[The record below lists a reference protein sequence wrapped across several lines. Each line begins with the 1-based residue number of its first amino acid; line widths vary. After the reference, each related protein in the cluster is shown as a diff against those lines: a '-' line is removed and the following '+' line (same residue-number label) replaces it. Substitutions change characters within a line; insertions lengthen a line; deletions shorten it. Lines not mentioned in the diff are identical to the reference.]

1 MVNLDLVRNLHTLL
15 KSIQMSSKSLG
26 KTLKDSRE
34 LMSLTLRQVEEAT
47 EISNAYL
54 SQLENDKI
62 KKPSAN
68 VLYKLA
74 SLYGVELDT
83 LLYAAGIIQNEPSKK
98 SKLLSTVALSATKL
112 TSEEEQALLDY
123 LKYFRFKNKQ

>member
-1 MVNLDLVRNLHTLL
+1 M
-15 KSIQMSSKSLG
+15 KSLG

-74 SLYGVELDT
+74 SLYNIELDS
-83 LLYAAGIIQNEPSKK
+83 LLYAAGIIQTQSTKK
-98 SKLLSTVALSATKL
+98 SKLLNTIALSAEKL
-112 TSEEEQALLDY
+112 SSEEEQALLDY
-123 LKYFRFKNKQ
+123 LKYLRFNNKR